1 MKTLIIINLTGLI
14 IGISYGLQGPIIP
27 IFAKDVLGAS
37 YMEIGFVGFANF
49 APYMFIPLLVGILLD
64 RFNNSRLLSVG
75 IVLNTLSVYILTLAQ
90 SIPDVIIS
98 RIIAGVAHA
107 FFWPSS
113 EAIISNSSTQSS
125 RVGNLSKFSGLFITG
140 FMIGPFLG
148 GILID
153 RFDATYIT
161 LFQVSM
167 FVLASTILFGLKP
180 IKKFTYTKHR
190 HTHLSFSAIRKL
202 LKFPEIISML
212 FFCTI
217 SFGTI
222 LAIYPA
228 YLHENAFSLVEIEI
242 MFFIFGASR
251 VITLICTDF
260 FKKRTRISLLLIIC
274 CITIALAMSSIPGG
288 FWWFVSIMLLFGF
301 GFSIF
306 FPLSLDIIL
315 NKVGKNESGGIIGM
329 YETIF
334 GVGWTIGP
342 FFAGLV
348 SFAFS
353 ESLPYMLYAIFG
365 TTIIAMI
372 VIRRNKLISKH
383 Q

>member
-1 MKTLIIINLTGLI
+1 MKTLFIVNLTGLI

-37 YMEIGFVGFANF
+37 YVDIGFVGFANF
-49 APYMFIPLLVGILLD
+49 APYMFIPILVGILLD
-64 RFNNSRLLSVG
+64 RFNNSRLLSIG
-75 IVLNTLSVYILTLAQ
+75 IILNTLSVYILTLAQ

-113 EAIISNSSTQSS
+113 EAIISNSSTPSS
-125 RVGNLSKFSGLFITG
+125 RVSNLAKFSGLFITG

-148 GILID
+148 GILFD
-153 RFDATYIT
+153 RFDATYTT

-167 FVLASTILFGLKP
+167 FILASTILFGIKP
-180 IKKFTYTKHR
+180 NKKITYMRHR
-190 HTHLSFSAIRKL
+190 RIYFSFNAIRKL

-222 LAIYPA
+222 LAVYPA
-228 YLHENAFSLVEIEI
+228 YLHDNAFSLVEIEV
-242 MFFIFGASR
+242 MFFIFGMSR
-251 VITLICTDF
+251 VATLICANF
-260 FKKRTRISLLLIIC
+260 FKKRTKISLLLIIC
-274 CITIALAMSSIPGG
+274 SITIALAMSSIPGD
-288 FWWFVSIMLLFGF
+288 FWWFISIMLLFGF

-315 NKVGKNESGGIIGM
+315 NKIGKNESGGAIGA

-334 GVGWTIGP
+334 GIGWTMGP
-342 FFAGLV
+342 FFAGFL
-348 SFAFS
+348 SMGFS
-353 ESLPYMLYAIFG
+353 ESTPYMLYAIFG
-365 TTIIAMI
+365 TIIIAMI
-372 VIRRNKLISKH
+372 IIRRDKLVFKY